1 MKNTK
6 ELEGCVFYFFAE
18 KKIESKKE
26 KKEKI
31 HKIVTT
37 DFLLENEL
45 TNHKK
50 LLKVITNFLK

>member
-45 TNHKK
+45 T
-50 LLKVITNFLK
+50 ITF